1 MASTFKPSG
10 SLLSTDEINKKK
22 DHKGLKSESEF
33 VEASSHPKDCLLFNQ
48 VQMNISSLP
57 WHFLFHKVNQ
67 LPVYVSLNKSSWRP
81 VTPSEV
87 DCVNKKNS
95 IMASQINKYTWFS
108 FEIHL
113 VNVCA
118 HEGNGLRKPIW
129 KTTEPWN
136 PIFSRISPTTWDW
149 EGAHVHIGSQSQ
161 LTQRKTLLP
170 RESKWSNNSV

>member
-1 MASTFKPSG
+1 MASTFKQSG
-10 SLLSTDEINKKK
+10 SLSSTDKINKKK

-87 DCVNKKNS
+87 DCVK
-95 IMASQINKYTWFS
+95 Q
-108 FEIHL
+108 
-113 VNVCA
+113 
-118 HEGNGLRKPIW
+118 
-129 KTTEPWN
+129 
-136 PIFSRISPTTWDW
+136 D
-149 EGAHVHIGSQSQ
+149 
-161 LTQRKTLLP
+161 
-170 RESKWSNNSV
+170 